1 MGCLTLELPHVSPVF
16 APPSSEFSDG
26 IFDMLEGYPG
36 RGKPV
41 IQIHATLDDVGTCGN
56 DGMCAV
62 VGYVAYSEDWK
73 AFNGR
78 WLYTLA
84 ELKMEQLHTAH
95 YLNQFPLVGG
105 NLDDDTVC
113 LILAP
118 FIETVKQTLLARGAV
133 PICVATDCEAYE
145 QLSQSEKKFIR
156 PPDEHSFEVAVL
168 HSIRAMGSSFQI
180 TDAISIQMD
189 ESSNVPRLYS
199 RYEYMKRQHAELKAH
214 LGAICFLDDKRHP
227 PVQAADMLG
236 NIVLKSSKAFMAGL
250 PLPRSMQELT
260 FVNGVSKFQ
269 LIHFDGPKL
278 KSLAQSRM
286 KLGDKMAV
294 GESVPHEP

>member
-1 MGCLTLELPHVSPVF
+1 MSIHPLGCEVLCKDLQHVY
-16 APPSSEFSDG
+16 EFSND

-36 RGKPV
+36 RGRPV

-62 VGYVAYSEDWK
+62 VGYVAYSEDWRK
-73 AFNGR
+73 FSGR
-78 WLYTLA
+78 WLFTLA
-84 ELKMEQLHTAH
+84 QLGMEQIHTAR
-95 YLNQFPLVGG
+95 YLNEFPLVGG
-105 NLDDDTVC
+105 NLDDDAVC

-118 FIETVKQTLLARGAV
+118 FIETIKQTLLANGAV

-145 QLSQSEKKFIR
+145 QLSEKEKKFVR

-168 HSIRAMGSSFQI
+168 HSIRALGSPLQI

-199 RYEYMKRQHAELKAH
+199 RYQWMKQRYDQLKSH
-214 LGAICFLDDKRHP
+214 LGAICFLDDRRHP

-236 NIVLKSSKAFMAGL
+236 NIVLKGSRAFIAGL

-278 KSLAQSRM
+278 KALAQSRM
-286 KLGDKMAV
+286 KLGDKIAL
-294 GESVPHEP
+294 